1 MYTQMNSPDYDSY
14 SGKTRSFDRSL
25 WLTNAWITFWKKISI
40 DLMIWSSKQ
49 DYNQQIR
56 RDVEVIFFS
65 LVKICPF
72 SFSLVWRGV
81 WSRSVCVSA
90 DCCGWDLRY
99 KWLRN
104 FHSMNI
110 SSVLGTICQ
119 PIFLFFL
126 ICLET
131 NGEKAKFC
139 SGLKKNDVRQY
150 CISVTQRFITKKHIF
165 EGFFGWVHS

>member
-1 MYTQMNSPDYDSY
+1 MGKQGIMARYKIDHGSWDRGETRDIMGNAEITDKGKWYLLDTYRMYIVHCLYICILKWIVLIMIHILEKPGPFPLIEASD
-14 SGKTRSFDRSL
+14 
-25 WLTNAWITFWKKISI
+25 WLTRESLFGKKISI

-99 KWLRN
+99 
-104 FHSMNI
+104 
-110 SSVLGTICQ
+110 
-119 PIFLFFL
+119 
-126 ICLET
+126 
-131 NGEKAKFC
+131 
-139 SGLKKNDVRQY
+139 
-150 CISVTQRFITKKHIF
+150 
-165 EGFFGWVHS
+165 

>member
-1 MYTQMNSPDYDSY
+1 MGKQGIMARYKIDHGSWDRGRGETRDIMGNAEITDKGKWYLLELDTYRMYIVHCLYNMYTQMNSPDYQSY
-14 SGKTRSFDRSL
+14 SGKTRSVSFDRSL

-65 LVKICPF
+65 FLNICPF
-72 SFSLVWRGV
+72 SFTLVWRGV

-99 KWLRN
+99 
-104 FHSMNI
+104 
-110 SSVLGTICQ
+110 
-119 PIFLFFL
+119 
-126 ICLET
+126 
-131 NGEKAKFC
+131 
-139 SGLKKNDVRQY
+139 
-150 CISVTQRFITKKHIF
+150 
-165 EGFFGWVHS
+165 